1 MTIIFQLTLLKTI
14 LQSWVLIVSCQQ
26 SNMSLEILIKALSMV
41 NIHLHDYMVTHEKF
55 FEH

>member
-41 NIHLHDYMVTHEKF
+41 NIHLHNYMVMCENF